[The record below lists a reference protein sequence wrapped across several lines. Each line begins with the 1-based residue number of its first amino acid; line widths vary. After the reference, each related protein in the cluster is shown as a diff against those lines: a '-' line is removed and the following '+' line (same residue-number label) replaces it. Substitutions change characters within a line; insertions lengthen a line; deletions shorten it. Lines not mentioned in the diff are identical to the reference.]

1 MSGDLIIPASAET
14 VLATLI
20 REQMPAH
27 LDVWVGTE
35 APNPRRSGVRGRK
48 VRVSRTPGG
57 GMAAHGRTDHV
68 FALIECWAD
77 TEDEADDLA
86 AVVRAIMK
94 ASRSRTV
101 LGTFVRWW
109 KENSGP
115 YRWPD
120 ESDQERYQ
128 FTGEL
133 LLKIG

>member
-1 MSGDLIIPASAET
+1 MTDLNVPASAET

-35 APNPRRSGVRGRK
+35 TPSPRTNPGHTLK

-57 GMAAHGRTDHV
+57 GMASHGQTDHV
-68 FALIECWAD
+68 FALLECWAD

-101 LGTFVRWW
+101 LGCFIRWW

-120 ESDQERYQ
+120 ESNQERYQ

>member
-1 MSGDLIIPASAET
+1 MTNLLIPASAET

-20 REQMPAH
+20 REQMPDH

-35 APNPRRSGVRGRK
+35 TPNPRTGSTNALK

-57 GMAAHGRTDHV
+57 GMAPHGRTDHV
-68 FALIECWAD
+68 FALLECWAD
-77 TEDEADDLA
+77 TEDEADNLA

-101 LGTFVRWW
+101 LGTFIRWW
-109 KENSGP
+109 RENSGP

-120 ESDQERYQ
+120 ESNQERYQ

-133 LLKIG
+133 LLKIS